1 MAGREDEA
9 QAIVADVIVEGGRE
23 IRLGMLLP
31 GQELGTELL
40 MLAVQQLAAA
50 KLVDGA
56 PLRGGHQPGARV
68 VGNARLGPPL
78 ERGDQ
83 RVLRQVLRQAD
94 VARHA
99 REPGDEPGR
108 LDAPY
113 RVDGAVRV
121 GRRFRHPTSI
131 WRKRSTASLGPK
143 SSSSNSWRT
152 SISPSLPSRAGLG
165 KRRAHSMASSFDFT
179 WMMV

>member
-9 QAIVADVIVEGGRE
+9 QAIVADVIVECGRE
-23 IRLGMLLP
+23 LRLGMLLP

-94 VARHA
+94 VARQA

-108 LDAPY
+108 LDAPH
-113 RVDGAVRV
+113 RVDGAMRV
-121 GRRFRHPTSI
+121 GRRHRLASFWAMRALTSF
-131 WRKRSTASLGPK
+131 
-143 SSSSNSWRT
+143 RT
-152 SISPSLPSRAGLG
+152 SAAGRGLSAV
-165 KRRAHSMASSFDFT
+165 KR
-179 WMMV
+179 MVPLAV